1 MKGEWSDGQLE
12 RLDDMWASGFSASEI
27 GAVVGKTRSAV
38 LGKVRRR
45 KLPFRVTLKRL
56 PGGFPA
62 KPKER
67 KPRKFYMSARR
78 RAAVHVDA
86 SIPLPKPEPVKLQD
100 DIWSPLPGARPA
112 TMDALGK
119 DMCRWPIG
127 EGRPFL
133 FCGCEVI
140 DGRSYCPSHDAKA
153 NGRGT
158 SYERYAVKDARAI
171 VRSERRE
178 IEVEAV

>member
-1 MKGEWSDGQLE
+1 MSTWTISQMTQLE
-12 RLDDMWASGFSASEI
+12 EMWAAGLSGSEI
-27 GAVVGKTRSAV
+27 GAAIGKSRSAV
-38 LGKVRRR
+38 LGQVRRR
-45 KLPFRVTLKRL
+45 NLPFRVTLKRL

-62 KPKER
+62 KPKP
-67 KPRKFYMSARR
+67 PRKFHMTARR

-86 SIPLPKPEPVKLQD
+86 SIPLPKPEPVDLGPD
-100 DIWSPLPGARPA
+100 VWAPIPGTRPV
-112 TMDALGK
+112 TMSGLEPG
-119 DMCRWPIG
+119 MCKWPIG

-133 FCGCEVI
+133 FCGCEAL

-153 NGRGT
+153 KGRGT